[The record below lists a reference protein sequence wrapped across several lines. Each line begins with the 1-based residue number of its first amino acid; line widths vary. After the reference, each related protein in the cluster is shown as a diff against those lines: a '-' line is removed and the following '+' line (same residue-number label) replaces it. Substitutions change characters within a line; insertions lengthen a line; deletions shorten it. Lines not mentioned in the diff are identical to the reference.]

1 MLDSGGGVEGA
12 VAIVNGAIV
21 EDDAAA
27 NEVATSEATDEN
39 AEAKDVAC
47 ALIELCEDI
56 ALLTA
61 SDPASGPS
69 AGGSNGVSI
78 WGAPSSECKP
88 TGLRGNRRVPLFGF
102 GSSPRESQTML

>member
-1 MLDSGGGVEGA
+1 VLGSDGGVEGA
-12 VAIVNGAIV
+12 VAIANGPPV
-21 EDDAAA
+21 EDNTAAED
-27 NEVATSEATDEN
+27 NATSEDAEAN

-47 ALIELCEDI
+47 ALTELCEDI
-56 ALLTA
+56 TLLTA
-61 SDPASGPS
+61 SEPASGPS

-78 WGAPSSECKP
+78 SGAPSSEWRP